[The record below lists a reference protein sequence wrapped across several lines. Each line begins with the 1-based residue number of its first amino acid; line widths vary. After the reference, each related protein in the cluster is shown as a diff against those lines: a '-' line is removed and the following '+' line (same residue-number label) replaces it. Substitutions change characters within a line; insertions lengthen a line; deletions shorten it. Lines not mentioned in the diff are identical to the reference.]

1 MKLIRLL
8 SLGIMGIFCGL
19 DAVAQNAAG
28 YQWNSVAI
36 GGGGFVSSII
46 PSKTQQDLVYARTD
60 VGGAY
65 RWDEDN
71 QRWIP
76 LTDWVSEDE
85 TGYLGVESIAT
96 DPQQPN
102 RVYMLAGISYF
113 NSGKTALLRST
124 DYGDT
129 FTVTDVSSQFKAHGN
144 GMGRQTGEKL
154 HVDPHASNILYTGT
168 RWNGLFKSN
177 DYGETWSRLSGLD
190 VTATPNENGISFVVL
205 DPDSSAGGQTQTL
218 FVGVS
223 RFTSAGAN
231 LYRSD
236 DGGQTFSAIPN
247 APTNNMPHRAALAS
261 DGNLFITYGDGA
273 GPHGHWAQPEP
284 MELGEVWRYNIHT
297 HVWTNIT
304 PAGFTRPFGGVSIDP
319 ESPSRVVLSTLNT
332 WLLQYADAYGDRIL
346 ISTDSGASWTDVVE
360 RGFAMNTQGNSWIDG
375 KAIHWTGSIEFDPF
389 NSDRVWVTSGN
400 GVFRTNNINA
410 ATTTWDFTVAGLEE
424 TVPLGLISIPDGP
437 LISVI
442 GDYDGFRHTDP
453 AEYAPIHSPSM
464 GTSTG
469 IDFARLNPDVV
480 VRVGGG
486 DNPGMFYSQD
496 MGLTWTATAAINGT
510 NGQVAVAADG
520 HAILHSPSESSTTYR
535 STDFGSTWTAV
546 SGVTVTNARPVADPV
561 NADKFYIYDSSGGRL
576 LMSTDGGASF
586 ASAGTVTNNGSK
598 LIRLAPGRE
607 GDIWVPLFWGGLTR
621 STDSGASFAAINGV
635 SYAGAVGFG
644 KAASGSDYP
653 TVFIWGTVNNVRGVY
668 RSTDAGAS
676 WVRVNDDAHQYG
688 GPANGEFVLGDMN
701 VFGRVY
707 LSTAGRGI
715 AYGELVEGTSSSSSS
730 NPGSSS
736 SVGSSSSSDSSSSVS
751 SSSSTSSSLVSSSAS
766 SSVGDRQCNW
776 YGTLLPLCV
785 TTQSGWGWENG
796 QSCVAVSTCSTQPA
810 PYGIVGGDSDDD
822 SDGSASSSVRSSVM
836 SSSVASSSQA
846 SSSVQ
851 SQASSQS
858 NSMFSSSAV
867 SSASSSLAG
876 TNGTCE
882 YLISNEWGNGF
893 TGAIRITN
901 NGTAAVNDWT
911 VSWNYSDATEITNT
925 WNASVSGSNPY
936 SASNTAWNGSIQ
948 PGQSVEFGFQG
959 TKAANDPA
967 QVPVVT
973 GSLCN

>member
-1 MKLIRLL
+1 MKLIRWL
-8 SLGIMGIFCGL
+8 SVWIIGSLCGL
-19 DAVAQNAAG
+19 DAAAQNAAG
-28 YQWNSVAI
+28 YQWSNVAI

-46 PSKTQQDLVYARTD
+46 PSKTQQGLVYARTD

-71 QRWIP
+71 QHWIA

-113 NSGKTALLRST
+113 NNGKTALLRST
-124 DYGDT
+124 DYGET

-168 RWNGLFKSN
+168 RWNGLFKSS
-177 DYGETWSRLSGLD
+177 DYGASWSRLSGLN
-190 VTATPNENGISFVVL
+190 VTTTPNENGISFVVL
-205 DPDSSAGGQTQTL
+205 DPDSGASGETQTL

-236 DGGQTFSAIPN
+236 DGGQTFSAISS

-261 DGNLFITYGDGA
+261 DGNLFITFGDGA

-297 HVWTNIT
+297 GAWTNIT
-304 PAGFTRPFGGVSIDP
+304 PAGFTRPFGGVSVDP
-319 ESPSRVVLSTLNT
+319 ENPARVVLSTLNT
-332 WLLQYADAYGDRIL
+332 WLLQHADAYGDRIL
-346 ISTDSGASWTDVVE
+346 LSTDSGASWIDVVD
-360 RGFAMNTQGNSWIDG
+360 RGFAMNTQGISWVDD

-410 ATTTWDFTVAGLEE
+410 VPTTWDFTVAGLEE

-453 AEYAPIHSPSM
+453 AEYAPIHSPGM

-469 IDFARLNPDVV
+469 VDFARLDPNFV

-496 MGLTWTATAAINGT
+496 MGLTWTATGAINGT

-520 HAILHSPSESSTTYR
+520 HAILHSPSESNTTYR
-535 STDFGSTWTAV
+535 STDLGSSWAPV
-546 SGVTVTNARPVADPV
+546 SGVAVMDARPVADPI
-561 NADKFYIYDSSGGRL
+561 NADKLYVYDSSGGRL

-607 GDIWVPLFWGGLTR
+607 GDIWIPLFWGGLTR
-621 STDSGASFAAINGV
+621 STDSGASFSAISGV

-644 KAASGSDYP
+644 KAAPDSDYP
-653 TVFIWGTVNNVRGVY
+653 TVFIWGTVNDVRGVY

-688 GPANGEFVLGDMN
+688 GPANGQFVLGDMN

-715 AYGELVEGTSSSSSS
+715 AYGEPVDGAGSSSAASSSTDSSSADSSSSSS
-730 NPGSSS
+730 IA
-736 SVGSSSSSDSSSSVS
+736 VSSSSSSAVSSSSVS
-751 SSSSTSSSLVSSSAS
+751 SS
-766 SSVGDRQCNW
+766 VGGQQCNW
-776 YGTLLPLCV
+776 YGTLYPLCV
-785 TTQSGWGWENG
+785 TTQAGWGWEDNH
-796 QSCVAVSTCSTQPA
+796 SCIAVTTCSAQPE
-810 PYGIVGGDSDDD
+810 PYGVTDGG
-822 SDGSASSSVRSSVM
+822 ASSSVVSSA
-836 SSSVASSSQA
+836 ASSSEA
-846 SSSVQ
+846 SSSEASSSEASSV
-851 SQASSQS
+851 SSQS
-858 NSMFSSSAV
+858 NSSSSLAS
-867 SSASSSLAG
+867 SSASSVAG
-876 TNGTCE
+876 TAGACE

-901 NGTAAVNDWT
+901 NGTTALNGWA
-911 VSWNYSDATEITNT
+911 VSWSYSDATQVTQS
-925 WNASVSGSNPY
+925 WNANVTGSNPY
-936 SASNTAWNGSIQ
+936 SASNTDWNGTIQ
-948 PGQSVEFGFQG
+948 PGQSVEFGVQG
-959 TKAANDPA
+959 TKAADGSA
-967 QVPVVT
+967 QIPVVT
-973 GSLCN
+973 GSVCN